1 MGGEPL
7 LLGSLLRAGMKPRR
21 VICVAGMPG
30 CGKEEFLKVAE
41 EKGLLVVRM
50 GDVVREEARRRGL
63 EITDANVGG
72 LANEERKRHGYG
84 VWAERTLPHI
94 RGELALVDG
103 VRGRDEITVFHR
115 EFGGRLVVLAVHA
128 SPATRYQRILGRK
141 RADDVVSREE
151 FEQRDRRELSWGLS
165 DVIALADVMVVND
178 RDIDEFRREARRIL
192 ADLVG

>member
-1 MGGEPL
+1 
-7 LLGSLLRAGMKPRR
+7 MKPRR

-63 EITDANVGG
+63 DITDANVGS

-115 EFGGRLVVLAVHA
+115 EFGERLVVVVVHA

-178 RDIDEFRREARRIL
+178 KDIDEFRREARRIL